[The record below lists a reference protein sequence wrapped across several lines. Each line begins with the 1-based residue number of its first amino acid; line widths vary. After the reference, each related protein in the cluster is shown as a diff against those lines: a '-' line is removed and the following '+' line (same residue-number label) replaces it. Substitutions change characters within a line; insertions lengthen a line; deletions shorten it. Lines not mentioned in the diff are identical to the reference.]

1 MSPEREGRKRYP
13 VDAWH
18 YDHYEERA
26 ASCTAARRVESLTF
40 LISRGACL
48 TNFEKWDCCISPI
61 RNTNTLGLGFRALLA
76 EGVPDRLELA
86 MA

>member
-1 MSPEREGRKRYP
+1 MLGTTTTTKK
-13 VDAWH
+13 
-18 YDHYEERA
+18 RA
-26 ASCTAARRVESLTF
+26 ASCTAARRIESLTF
-40 LISRGACL
+40 LLSRGACL
-48 TNFEKWDCCISPI
+48 TNFENRACCISPI